1 MANVRSFDGA
11 LLGGGINDLKLIEY
25 NSIRNAKNA
34 LTSYYGRIAAY
45 KKAVHKQ
52 GGFYFYLDHY

>member
-1 MANVRSFDGA
+1 MGRYG
-11 LLGGGINDLKLIEY
+11 GGGISDLKLIEY

>member
-1 MANVRSFDGA
+1 MGRE
-11 LLGGGINDLKLIEY
+11 INDLKLIEY